1 MLYPI
6 KFKPRVKERIWGGQA
21 ILTKKGKAAGR
32 LSKDKLYGESWDLSS
47 VSGDISVVANGFLKG
62 NNLEEIIEVYMGELV
77 GEKIFEQYGLEFPLL
92 IKYLDCNDKLS
103 VQVHPDDTLAEE
115 RHNSF
120 GKTEAWYVVDCKP
133 GASIY
138 LGFKDLNLTREEYI
152 AAVAESRLEE
162 LLNRVEVKPG
172 DVFFIPAGTV
182 HALGAG
188 LEVVEVQQTS
198 DVTYRIYDWDRVDSE
213 GKSRELHTSLAV
225 DAIDFEADAE
235 LLHRKYNLGKG
246 GEAKVIDCNY
256 FSMTLHDVDG
266 KKELDRSSLDSF
278 VVYIALNGS
287 VRIVADG
294 AEEALAEGEVILTPA
309 EANDIIIEGNAKL
322 MEVYINR

>member
-6 KFKPRVKERIWGGQA
+6 KFKPRIKERIWGGHA
-21 ILTKKGKAAGR
+21 ILDKKGKAASR
-32 LSKDKLYGESWDLSS
+32 LAKDKLYGESWDLSS
-47 VSGDISVVANGFLKG
+47 VKGDVSVVANGMLKG

-77 GEKIFEQYGLEFPLL
+77 GDSIFERYGLEFPLL

-103 VQVHPDDTLAEE
+103 VQVHPDDALAEE

-138 LGFKDLNLTREEYI
+138 LGFKDLNLSREEYI

-235 LLHRKYNLGKG
+235 LLHRKYNLEKG
-246 GEAKVIDCNY
+246 GEAKVIECNY
-256 FSMTLHDVDG
+256 FTMALHNIDG
-266 KKELDRSSLDSF
+266 DKELDRSMLDSF

-287 VRIVADG
+287 VHITADG
-294 AEEALAEGEVILTPA
+294 IEESLNEGEVVLIPA
-309 EANDIIIEGNAKL
+309 EMSDIRIAGNAKL

>member
-1 MLYPI
+1 MLYPL

-21 ILTKKGKAAGR
+21 ILAKKGKAAGR
-32 LSKDKLYGESWDLSS
+32 LSKDQLYGESWDLSS
-47 VSGDISVVANGFLKG
+47 VKGDVSVVANGFLKG
-62 NNLEEIIEVYMGELV
+62 NNLEEVIEVYMGELV
-77 GEKIFEQYGLEFPLL
+77 GEENFERYGLEFPLL

-103 VQVHPDDTLAEE
+103 VQVHPDDALAEE

-133 GASIY
+133 GAAIY

-152 AAVAESRLEE
+152 AAVSESRLEE
-162 LLNRVEVKPG
+162 LLNKVEVKPG
-172 DVFFIPAGTV
+172 DTFFIPAGTV

-198 DVTYRIYDWDRVDSE
+198 DITYRIYDWDRVDAE
-213 GKSRELHTSLAV
+213 GKSRELHTALAV

-235 LLHRKYNLGKG
+235 LLHRKYDLQRG
-246 GEAKVIDCNY
+246 GEAKVIESNY
-256 FSMTLHDVDG
+256 FTMVLHDVAGAKTFDH
-266 KKELDRSSLDSF
+266 SALDSF

-287 VRIVADG
+287 VRIIADG
-294 AEEALAEGEVILTPA
+294 NAENLEEGEVILIPA
-309 EANDIIIEGNAKL
+309 ETSEILVEGDAQL
-322 MEVYINR
+322 MEV

>member
-1 MLYPI
+1 MLYPL

-21 ILTKKGKAAGR
+21 IVAKKGKAAGR
-32 LSKDKLYGESWDLSS
+32 LDKDKLYGESWDLSS
-47 VSGDISVVANGFLKG
+47 VKGDVSVVANGFLKG

-77 GEKIFEQYGLEFPLL
+77 GEDNFERYGLEFPLL

-103 VQVHPDDTLAEE
+103 VQVHPDDALAEE

-133 GASIY
+133 GAAIY

-152 AAVAESRLEE
+152 AAVSESRLEE
-162 LLNRVEVKPG
+162 LLNKVEVKPG
-172 DVFFIPAGTV
+172 DTFFIPAGTV

-198 DVTYRIYDWDRVDSE
+198 DITYRIYDWDRVDSE
-213 GKSRELHTSLAV
+213 GKSRELHTALAV

-235 LLHRKYNLGKG
+235 LLHRKYDLTRG
-246 GEAKVIDCNY
+246 GEAKVIESNY
-256 FSMTLHDVDG
+256 FTMVLHDVAGSKSFDHTA
-266 KKELDRSSLDSF
+266 LDSF

-287 VRIVADG
+287 VRIIADG
-294 AEEALAEGEVILTPA
+294 NEEELQEGEVILIPA
-309 EANDIIIEGNAKL
+309 ETSEVLVEGDAKL
-322 MEVYINR
+322 MEVYIAK

>member
-6 KFKPRVKERIWGGQA
+6 KFKPRIKERIWGGQA
-21 ILTKKGKAAGR
+21 ILNKKGKAAGR
-32 LSKDKLYGESWDLSS
+32 LAKDKLYGESWDLSS
-47 VSGDISVVANGFLKG
+47 VKGDISVVANGFLKG

-77 GEKIFEQYGLEFPLL
+77 GEQIFEQYGLEFPLL

-103 VQVHPDDTLAEE
+103 VQVHPDDALALE

-162 LLNRVEVKPG
+162 LLNKVEVKPG

-198 DVTYRIYDWDRVDSE
+198 DVTYRIYDWDRVDAE

-225 DAIDFEADAE
+225 DAIDFESDAE
-235 LLHRKYNLGKG
+235 LLHREYNLAKG
-246 GEAKVIDCNY
+246 GEAKVIECNY
-256 FSMTLHDVDG
+256 FTMTLHDVAG
-266 KKELDRSSLDSF
+266 VKELDRSSLDSF
-278 VVYIALNGS
+278 VVFIALNGS

-294 AEEALAEGEVILTPA
+294 NEETLAEGEVILIPA
-309 EANDIIIEGNAKL
+309 EVNDITIEGDAKL
-322 MEVYINR
+322 MEVYIKR

>member
-1 MLYPI
+1 MLYPL

-21 ILTKKGKAAGR
+21 IVAKKGKAAGR
-32 LSKDKLYGESWDLSS
+32 LAKDKLYGESWDLSS
-47 VSGDISVVANGFLKG
+47 VKGDVSVVANGFLKG

-77 GEKIFEQYGLEFPLL
+77 GEENFEHYGLEFPLL

-103 VQVHPDDTLAEE
+103 VQVHPDDALAEE

-133 GASIY
+133 GAAIY

-152 AAVAESRLEE
+152 AAVSESRLEE
-162 LLNRVEVKPG
+162 LLNKVEVKPG
-172 DVFFIPAGTV
+172 DTFFIPAGTV

-198 DVTYRIYDWDRVDSE
+198 DITYRIYDWDRVDAE
-213 GKSRELHTSLAV
+213 GKSRELHTALAV

-235 LLHRKYNLGKG
+235 LLHRKYELQKG
-246 GEAKVIDCNY
+246 GEAKVIESNY
-256 FSMTLHDVDG
+256 FTMVLHDVAGG
-266 KKELDRSSLDSF
+266 KNFDLSELDSF

-287 VRIVADG
+287 VRIFADG
-294 AEEALAEGEVILTPA
+294 NEETLEEGEVILIPA
-309 EANDIIIEGNAKL
+309 EVNEVVTEGNAKL
-322 MEVYINR
+322 MEVYIAK

>member
-1 MLYPI
+1 MLYPL

-21 ILTKKGKAAGR
+21 ILAKKGKAAGR

-47 VSGDISVVANGFLKG
+47 VKGDVSVVANGFLKG
-62 NNLEEIIEVYMGELV
+62 NNLEEVIEVYMGELV
-77 GEKIFEQYGLEFPLL
+77 GEENFERYGLEFPLL

-103 VQVHPDDTLAEE
+103 VQVHPDDALAEE

-133 GASIY
+133 GAAIY

-152 AAVAESRLEE
+152 AAVSESRLEE
-162 LLNRVEVKPG
+162 LLNKVEVKPG
-172 DVFFIPAGTV
+172 DTFFIPAGTV

-198 DVTYRIYDWDRVDSE
+198 DITYRIYDWDRVDAE
-213 GKSRELHTSLAV
+213 GKSRELHTALAV

-235 LLHRKYNLGKG
+235 LLHRKYDLQRG
-246 GEAKVIDCNY
+246 GEAKVIESNY
-256 FSMTLHDVDG
+256 FTMVLHDVAGAKTFDH
-266 KKELDRSSLDSF
+266 SALDSF

-287 VRIVADG
+287 VRIIADG
-294 AEEALAEGEVILTPA
+294 NAETLEEGEVILIPA
-309 EANDIIIEGNAKL
+309 ETSEILVEGDAKL
-322 MEVYINR
+322 MEVYIAK

>member
-1 MLYPI
+1 MLYPL

-21 ILTKKGKAAGR
+21 ILKKKGKTVAR

-47 VSGDISVVANGFLKG
+47 VKGDMSVVANGFLKG

-77 GEKIFEQYGLEFPLL
+77 GEENFEKYGLEFPLL
-92 IKYLDCNDKLS
+92 VKYLDCNDKLS
-103 VQVHPDDTLAEE
+103 VQVHPNDELAEE

-133 GASIY
+133 DAAIY
-138 LGFKDLNLTREEYI
+138 LGFKNLELTREEYI

-162 LLNRVEVKPG
+162 LLNRVEVKPD

-188 LEVVEVQQTS
+188 IEVVEVQQTS
-198 DVTYRIYDWDRVDSE
+198 DVTYRIYDWDRVDAS
-213 GKSRELHTSLAV
+213 GNGRELHTALAV

-235 LLHRKYNLGKG
+235 LLHRKYELTKG
-246 GEAKVIDCNY
+246 GAATVIESSY
-256 FSMTLHDVDG
+256 FTMMLHDVDG
-266 KKELDRSSLDSF
+266 EKLLDRASLDSF
-278 VVYIALNGS
+278 IIYIALNGS
-287 VRIVADG
+287 VQVIADG
-294 AEEALAEGEVILTPA
+294 VEESLEEGEVMLIPA
-309 EANDIIIEGNAKL
+309 EVSEIEINGNAKL
-322 MEVYINR
+322 MEVYISK

>member
-1 MLYPI
+1 MLYPL

-21 ILTKKGKAAGR
+21 IVAKKGKAAGR
-32 LSKDKLYGESWDLSS
+32 LAKDKLYGESWDLSS
-47 VSGDISVVANGFLKG
+47 VKGDVAVVTNGFLKG

-77 GEKIFEQYGLEFPLL
+77 GEENFERYGLEFPLL
-92 IKYLDCNDKLS
+92 IKYLDCNDRLS
-103 VQVHPDDTLAEE
+103 VQVHPDDLLAEE
-115 RHNSF
+115 RHNSY
-120 GKTEAWYVVDCKP
+120 GKTEAWYVVDCKED
-133 GASIY
+133 AAIY

-152 AAVAESRLEE
+152 AAVSESRLEE
-162 LLNRVEVKPG
+162 LLNRVPVKPG

-198 DVTYRIYDWDRVDSE
+198 DITYRIYDWDRVDAE
-213 GKSRELHTSLAV
+213 GKSRELHTALAV

-235 LLHRKYNLGKG
+235 LLHRKYELQKG
-246 GEAKVIDCNY
+246 GEAKVIESNY
-256 FSMTLHDVDG
+256 FTMVLHDVAGSKCFDHAA
-266 KKELDRSSLDSF
+266 LDSF

-294 AEEALAEGEVILTPA
+294 VAETLEEGEVILIPA
-309 EANDIIIEGNAKL
+309 EVSEVVAEGNAKL
-322 MEVYINR
+322 MEVYIAG

>member
-1 MLYPI
+1 MLYPL
-6 KFKPRVKERIWGGQA
+6 KFKPRVKERIWGGQS
-21 ILTKKGKAAGR
+21 ILAKKGKAAGR

-47 VSGDISVVANGFLKG
+47 VKGDVSVVANGFLKG
-62 NNLEEIIEVYMGELV
+62 NNLEEVIEVYMGELV
-77 GEKIFEQYGLEFPLL
+77 GEENFERYGLEFPLL

-103 VQVHPDDTLAEE
+103 VQVHPDDALAEE

-133 GASIY
+133 GAAIY

-152 AAVAESRLEE
+152 AAVSESRLEE
-162 LLNRVEVKPG
+162 LLNKVEVKPG
-172 DVFFIPAGTV
+172 DTFFIPAGTV

-198 DVTYRIYDWDRVDSE
+198 DITYRIYDWDRVDAD
-213 GKSRELHTSLAV
+213 GKSRELHTALAV

-235 LLHRKYNLGKG
+235 LLHRKYDLQRG
-246 GEAKVIDCNY
+246 GEAKVIESNY
-256 FSMTLHDVDG
+256 FTMVLHDVAGAKTFDH
-266 KKELDRSSLDSF
+266 SALDSF

-287 VRIVADG
+287 VRIIADG
-294 AEEALAEGEVILTPA
+294 NAESLEEGEVILIPA
-309 EANDIIIEGNAKL
+309 ETSEILVEGDAKL
-322 MEVYINR
+322 MEVYIAK